1 MDALD
6 LSILRALQLDG
17 RRTNADLAREHGV
30 APSTILERVRSL
42 EQRGVITGYR
52 ALIDPTSVGFGAQA
66 LMSVTLAYDQI
77 DAVNRFHEAVRG
89 ISEVRACHGI
99 AGRYD
104 YIMDVVAKD
113 IDHLRDCL
121 NTTIT
126 TLPVPLKTETFIV
139 LGEVKRDAGLPL
151 DSIEADPR

>member
-6 LSILRALQLDG
+6 LAILRALQQDG
-17 RRTNADLAREHGV
+17 RRANADLAREFRV
-30 APSTILERVRSL
+30 ASSTILERVRSL

-52 ALIDPTSVGFGAQA
+52 ALIDPAAVGLGAQA
-66 LMSVTLAYDQI
+66 LISVTLAYDQI
-77 DAVNRFHEAVRG
+77 DAVDLFHQSVRG
-89 ISEVRACHGI
+89 IPEVRACHGI

-126 TLPVPLKTETFIV
+126 TIPTPLKTETFIV
-139 LGEVKRDAGLPL
+139 LGEVKKDSGVPL
-151 DSIEADPR
+151 DSIEVDPR